1 MKESIDYIYKEQ
13 KELSTFSG
21 IGALLGWDQM
31 TYMPQKGGIERSEQ
45 ISLISRLAHEKF
57 TADELY
63 NHVKKLNEID
73 ALKKLEQKDKAV
85 ALRLIKD
92 IEKSRKVPSEFV
104 ERMSKTTTIAYM
116 VWQEAR
122 EKDKFSLFAP
132 HLEKIVEL
140 EKEYCTYINLPGP
153 AYNSLLDDYE
163 EGMTVDRLV
172 KEFSFLKSE
181 LKAILEKITSSDIYQ
196 KQQLFDRKF
205 SEEKQRKICDFIIEK
220 LHLPKNRARLDVSTH
235 PFTTSMGNDDVRIT
249 TNYER
254 ENPLFSFFSTV
265 HEAGHALYELGL
277 PRDEYKDTV
286 ISDSP
291 SLGLHESQSRFWENM
306 IARDKHFWKFLY
318 PEFQNIAKDELS
330 GIDLDTWYY
339 YINQVEP
346 SFIRV
351 EADELTYCLHVI
363 LRFEIE
369 VALMEGEISVSEL
382 PQVWNEKMHD
392 LLGIT
397 PKNDKEGVLQDMHWS
412 GGSFGYFPTYA
423 IGTIY
428 SSQLFKQ
435 LKNENTNL
443 YTEIGQG
450 NFNSIL
456 NWLRENIHK
465 YGRLLTAD
473 EIVKK
478 TCGEGLNSKVFI
490 DYLKDKYYAL
500 YEV

>member
-1 MKESIDYIYKEQ
+1 MKDSLDFIYKEQ

-31 TYMPQKGGIERSEQ
+31 TYMPPDGRFERSEQ
-45 ISLISRLAHEKF
+45 ISLVSRLAHEKF
-57 TADELY
+57 TTDELY
-63 NHVKKLNEID
+63 KHVKKLNEANSI
-73 ALKKLEQKDKAV
+73 AKLEKKDKAV
-85 ALRLIKD
+85 AKRLIKD

-104 ERMSKTTTIAYM
+104 ERSSKITTLAYPA
-116 VWQEAR
+116 WQEAR
-122 EKDKFSLFAP
+122 EKDDYSIFSP
-132 HLEKIVEL
+132 HLKKIVEL

-153 AYNSLLDDYE
+153 AYNSLLDGYE
-163 EGMTVDRLV
+163 EGMTVDKLNR
-172 KEFSFLKSE
+172 EFGYLKTELKS
-181 LKAILEKITSSDIYQ
+181 IFDKITSSDIFQ
-196 KQQLFDRKF
+196 KQKAFDRKV
-205 SEEKQRKICDFIIEK
+205 SKEKQQKICDFIIDR
-220 LHLPKNRARLDVSTH
+220 LNLPKNRARLDVSTH

-249 TNYER
+249 TSYER

-306 IARDKHFWKFLY
+306 IARNKNFWNYMY
-318 PEFQNIAKDELS
+318 PEFQKIAKDELS
-330 GIDLDTWYY
+330 VINQNDWYS
-339 YINQVEP
+339 YINQVNP

-369 VALMEGEISVSEL
+369 TALMDDKITIPEL
-382 PQVWNEKMHD
+382 PQIWNEKMHEF
-392 LLGIT
+392 LGII
-397 PKNDKEGVLQDMHWS
+397 PKNDKQGVLQDMHWS

-428 SSQLFKQ
+428 ASQLFKQ
-435 LKNENTNL
+435 LENENPNINN
-443 YTEIGQG
+443 EISLG
-450 NFNSIL
+450 NFKPIL
-456 NWLRENIHK
+456 DWLREHVHK
-465 YGRLLTAD
+465 FGRLMTAD
-473 EIVKK
+473 EIIKN

-490 DYLKDKYYAL
+490 AYLKNKYYDL
-500 YEV
+500 YDL